1 MASKQEIL
9 EFKLLLEATE
19 AVKQILKLGDGAKNL
34 TTEFDRVTKAV
45 REFANVTNQSFEQ
58 AALGMQQMTGLT
70 KELTSELILQ
80 NSLAETKAK
89 RNLDAEIELL
99 RMRQMGDIA
108 YSNQLKDQEKKLALE
123 NMETQ
128 EYMKQLALLEQMAKA
143 DAQRLAND
151 GRGMLFSPSQPAP
164 VLPNSMNTGRFA
176 GQAGKYDTGA
186 GRIMYNDLAQVGP
199 LLEKLPDQTR
209 NAAQGFNVLRSA
221 MGFLT
226 AMAMSAIA
234 NAVMQMF
241 AKIIDS
247 ASQAE
252 QAFIKLAI
260 AEKSISQ
267 LGVNINP
274 RELTDIIEKVS
285 AAYVSVSKID
295 AQKMV
300 SSLAVLTK
308 DLKLSAKEYEK
319 LAMAIPLVAQQAGVT
334 IENATNQV
342 ITGLTKSGR
351 GWADLGITVDA
362 EIIRQKAVSA
372 GIVATRE
379 AYEALNAEQKQQV
392 EVLALLQILEDNTI
406 NNKAEQEKYN
416 NSLAGS
422 QVALNAAWEDFAATL
437 GTFGAPTIIQFLQS
451 LTKTLTYL
459 NEWLGKNSDSVSE
472 LSAKFAGLSAVG
484 REFQKG
490 GLFGI
495 FGGLASLASNPGG
508 AKKIFED
515 AYNQA
520 KGYQDNLQTLTDTP
534 TAPTT
539 IVGDETNNQNVLDA
553 QAEFNQAILDA
564 ELKLGQDLEDAKI
577 DYERKL
583 YDIDVEYKA
592 KRLELEND
600 YANKVADINRSY
612 QDKIAEINQR
622 QQEDKAKQRND
633 ELQKEREFQ
642 NQLLVLKENFLMALD
657 DALHARDARQILKL
671 IKNYELDKAQA
682 ERKNALDKQS
692 AKEDAELRQK
702 SYNEDRKKAE
712 ADRKA
717 KLAEAQ
723 RDYADKIAKLNAD
736 EAAEREA
743 ARLANERKIEDLHR
757 SMQDRLEVIA
767 AGLVEEYKLTE
778 ENLKGIVGLYL
789 KYYNNATQILAA
801 MRAQIAGTMQMMAQM
816 QSYQYSAPIGP
827 VFGGGNLPSSS
838 NLGGSGGSGGSG
850 TSGRPMANGGTIIA
864 NKPTTV
870 TFGERGLEAGTFMP
884 LGRVGKD
891 VNSLFSNVSG
901 AGDSNGRV
909 SIELL
914 LSPDLES
921 RIVSNT
927 LSKTAEV
934 FTRTQRSKR

>member
-1 MASKQEIL
+1 M
-9 EFKLLLEATE
+9 
-19 AVKQILKLGDGAKNL
+19 
-34 TTEFDRVTKAV
+34 
-45 REFANVTNQSFEQ
+45 
-58 AALGMQQMTGLT
+58 
-70 KELTSELILQ
+70 
-80 NSLAETKAK
+80 
-89 RNLDAEIELL
+89 
-99 RMRQMGDIA
+99 
-108 YSNQLKDQEKKLALE
+108 NQLSTSSGKGFPQIA
-123 NMETQ
+123 NMAVGNNP
-128 EYMKQLALLEQMAKA
+128 ALLKEITDTKNAISNGLVPA
-143 DAQRLAND
+143 LND
-151 GRGMLFSPSQPAP
+151 IPKKTQ
-164 VLPNSMNTGRFA
+164 
-176 GQAGKYDTGA
+176 
-186 GRIMYNDLAQVGP
+186 
-199 LLEKLPDQTR
+199 

-226 AMAMSAIA
+226 AMGMSAIA
-234 NAVMQMF
+234 NAFVQMF
-241 AKIIDS
+241 KKIIDS

-372 GIVATRE
+372 GIVSTRE

-406 NNKAEQEKYN
+406 NNKEQQEKYN

-422 QVALNAAWEDFAATL
+422 QVALNAAWEDFASSL
-437 GTFGAPTIIQFLQS
+437 GTFAAPTIIQFLQS
-451 LTKTLTYL
+451 LTRFLTSL
-459 NEWLGKNSDSVSE
+459 NESLEKNSDSVSE

-490 GLFGI
+490 GLLGF

-508 AKKIFED
+508 AKKVFED

-520 KGYQDNLQTLTDTP
+520 KKYNDELKNLTDTP
-534 TAPTT
+534 TAPT
-539 IVGDETNNQNVLDA
+539 IAGDETNNQNLLDA
-553 QAEFNQAILDA
+553 QAKFNQAILDA

-642 NQLLVLKENFLMALD
+642 NQMLVLKENFLMALD

-850 TSGRPMANGGTIIA
+850 NAGRPMANGGTIIA

-901 AGDSNGRV
+901 AGDGSGKV

-927 LSKTAEV
+927 LNKTAEV
-934 FTRTQRSKR
+934 FTRTQRAKR

>member
-1 MASKQEIL
+1 MAKS
-9 EFKLLLEATE
+9 TE
-19 AVKQILKLGDGAKNL
+19 QLVIELVLKV
-34 TTEFDRVTKAV
+34 EKAV
-45 REFANVTNQSFEQ
+45 AGFNGLAQGTEKYNQQ
-58 AALGMQQMTGLT
+58 LLKT
-70 KELTSELILQ
+70 I
-80 NSLAETKAK
+80 SL
-89 RNLDAEIELL
+89 
-99 RMRQMGDIA
+99 M
-108 YSNQLKDQEKKLALE
+108 NQLSTASGKGFPQIA
-123 NMETQ
+123 NMAVGNNP
-128 EYMKQLALLEQMAKA
+128 ALLKEITDTKNAISNG
-143 DAQRLAND
+143 LV
-151 GRGMLFSPSQPAP
+151 PAIEKIP
-164 VLPNSMNTGRFA
+164 PATKRA
-176 GQAGKYDTGA
+176 G
-186 GRIMYNDLAQVGP
+186 
-199 LLEKLPDQTR
+199 E
-209 NAAQGFNVLRSA
+209 GFNILRSA
-221 MGFLT
+221 MGFLV
-226 AMAMSAIA
+226 AMGMSAF
-234 NAVMQMF
+234 MQGLITMF
-241 AKIIDS
+241 QKIIDS

-274 RELTDIIEKVS
+274 GELTDIIEKVS

-406 NNKAEQEKYN
+406 NNKEQQEKYN

-422 QVALNAAWEDFAATL
+422 QVALNAAWEDFAAAM
-437 GTFGAPTIIQFLQS
+437 GTIAAPTIIQFLQS
-451 LTKTLTYL
+451 LTKTLTNL
-459 NEWLGKNSDSVSE
+459 NDTIEKGDTLTTKF
-472 LSAKFAGLSAVG
+472 SAHLAGLAAIFKVLGQFPSITLLLGAFASG
-484 REFQKG
+484 AIDMA
-490 GLFGI
+490 GI
-495 FGGLASLASNPGG
+495 G
-508 AKKIFED
+508 E
-515 AYNQA
+515 AYSTAYQQA
-520 KGYQDNLQTLTDTP
+520 KQYQDDLKNLTDES
-534 TAPTT
+534 TAPK
-539 IVGDETNNQNVLDA
+539 IVGDDTSNQNVLDA
-553 QAEFNQAILDA
+553 EKEFNQAILDA

-612 QDKIAEINQR
+612 QDKIYEINQR

-633 ELQKEREFQ
+633 ELQREREFQ
-642 NQLLVLKENFLMALD
+642 NQMLVLKENFLMALD

-801 MRAQIAGTMQMMAQM
+801 MRAQLAGTMGMMAQM
-816 QSYQYSAPIGP
+816 QTMSMSGRGYTYPSQSA
-827 VFGGGNLPSSS
+827 
-838 NLGGSGGSGGSG
+838 G
-850 TSGRPMANGGTIIA
+850 TSGGGGRTGIQMANGGTIIA

-870 TFGERGLEAGTFMP
+870 TFGEAGLEAGTFMP

-927 LSKTAEV
+927 LNKTAEV